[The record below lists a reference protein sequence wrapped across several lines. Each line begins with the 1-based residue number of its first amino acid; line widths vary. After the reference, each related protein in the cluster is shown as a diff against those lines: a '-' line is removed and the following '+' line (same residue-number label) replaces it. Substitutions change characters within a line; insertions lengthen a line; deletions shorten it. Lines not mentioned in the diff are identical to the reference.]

1 MSTNSDTLTSA
12 GDEAPCGVEVQVG
25 PDQGPAPALTVQV
38 EEAWRLHRVMV
49 FHGARD
55 TRKGTKRA
63 YQTVSLGEVFEM
75 EHQAQPK
82 DRALAMLQSSY
93 SGPDGRTHDIQEANG
108 SFVCLCLDIDR
119 GGKSLEDVALM
130 VDAFTSEEVASL
142 IYSTASATPEQP
154 KWRVIVALESA
165 QPFGVWREASEVFFD
180 FAASRGIEVDRSL
193 ARAGQ
198 PVYLPN
204 VPPERRR
211 SDGRPLLAVRENV
224 SGRGLRMTDPGLAE
238 WWAQREVTARTPTAA
253 TTNPLSTAL
262 RASARH
268 LLPGPIDRFNAAH
281 RIEDLMERYGYAP
294 GGGVHWRS
302 PLQTSDSYATRICT
316 GSDGGQFWVSL
327 SESDAAAGLGRKS
340 ASGAR
345 TGDAFDLFCHFEHGG
360 DMEAALVASQEA
372 QNGPQEALE
381 SDPVAL
387 DWSTLPEQPPEV
399 PFVVPGWLPAG
410 VVTLLAA
417 HGGTGKS
424 YLSIYIAICLATGRH
439 PFEAGEEIERVRVV
453 LYSAEDGAVVLQN
466 RIVRYLRMLNVHS
479 SDLVDWL
486 EVLDATGSDNVLF
499 GAKGIT
505 RRFAW
510 VRDRGQRAQA
520 QVLIFDNASDGFS
533 GNEIDRAQVRQF
545 MSALRQVAP
554 TVLLL
559 AHVDAA
565 SSMADMADAKGYS
578 GSTGWHNSARSRWFM
593 ARDKKTD
600 EIILAQPKV
609 NYARAGAQ
617 VIICWD
623 DVHGVF
629 RVMETL
635 QQARKAKD
643 YRGILLG
650 LLAAAIDAGTDVRPQ
665 PNSPDSAFKVLHLM
679 QGFPPRLTQVEV
691 NREVAAWLSSHL
703 VRRETF
709 TKANRHQA
717 ERLVLT
723 DAGRALAVAPPESGE
738 PPGVLLN
745 LIKGRLP

>member
-1 MSTNSDTLTSA
+1 MSAVPTHA
-12 GDEAPCGVEVQVG
+12 EQ
-25 PDQGPAPALTVQV
+25 
-38 EEAWRLHRVMV
+38 AWHSHRVMV
-49 FHGARD
+49 HHGATD

-63 YQTVSLGEVFEM
+63 YETRTLAEVFEM
-75 EHQAQPK
+75 EPDGQPK
-82 DRALAMLQSSY
+82 GRAMAMLQTGY
-93 SGPDGRTHDIQEANG
+93 NGPDGRTHDVQEANG
-108 SFVCLCLDIDR
+108 SFVCLCLDIDQ
-119 GGKSLEDVALM
+119 GNKSFDEVTAM

-142 IYSTASATPEQP
+142 VYSTSNATPERL
-154 KWRVIVALESA
+154 KWRVIVPLESA
-165 QPFGVWREASEVFFD
+165 QPFGVWRAACEVFFN

-204 VPPERRR
+204 VPPDRRGPDRQPLFFERERV
-211 SDGRPLLAVRENV
+211 D
-224 SGRGLRMTDPGLAE
+224 GRGLRMTDPGLAE
-238 WWAQREVTARTPTAA
+238 WWAQREVAATTPTAA
-253 TTNPLSTAL
+253 TTNPLAVAL
-262 RASARH
+262 RTSARH

-281 RIEDLMERYGYAP
+281 SIEDLMERYGYAP
-294 GGGVHWRS
+294 GGGVDWRS
-302 PLQTSDSYATRICT
+302 PLQTSDSYATRICI

-327 SESDAAAGLGRKS
+327 SGSDAAAGLGRES
-340 ASGAR
+340 DGGAR

-360 DMEAALVASQEA
+360 DSGAALEALQNAWEGRQEA
-372 QNGPQEALE
+372 PQG
-381 SDPVAL
+381 DPEPL

-439 PFEAGEEIERVRVV
+439 PFDAGVEIERVRVI
-453 LYSAEDGAVVLQN
+453 LYSAEDGALVLQN
-466 RIVRYLRMLNVHS
+466 RIVRYLQMMGVNR
-479 SDLVDWL
+479 SDLNGWL
-486 EVLDATGSDNVLF
+486 EVLDATNSDNVLF
-499 GAKGIT
+499 EQQGVT
-505 RRFAW
+505 HRFAW
-510 VRDRGQRAQA
+510 LRERSHRTGA

-635 QQARKAKD
+635 QQARKAED

-650 LLAAAIDAGTDVRPQ
+650 LLAAAIDAGADVRPQ

-679 QGFPPRLTQVEV
+679 QGFPPRLTQAEV
-691 NREVAAWLSSHL
+691 NREVSAWLTSHL
-703 VRRETF
+703 VKREKF
-709 TKANRHQA
+709 TRANRHQA

-723 DAGRALAVAPPESGE
+723 DAGRAMAVVPPARGE

-745 LIKGRLP
+745 LLKGGLA